1 MEEDEESR
9 EAEWTS
15 GCEAQ
20 EDDGFERVELGGTG
34 MRAARRRSTKK
45 RPSGIKP
52 SDCCSGCCTTK
63 GATIVT
69 VPTTVKTTKV
79 EAEPLQ

>member
-15 GCEAQ
+15 GCEEEK
-20 EDDGFERVELGGTG
+20 EDDGFVRVELGGN
-34 MRAARRRSTKK
+34 AVRRRSTKR
-45 RPSGIKP
+45 RPSAIKA
-52 SDCCSGCCTTK
+52 SECCSGCCPNK
-63 GATIVT
+63 GGTIVT
-69 VPTTVKTTKV
+69 VPTRVKATKV